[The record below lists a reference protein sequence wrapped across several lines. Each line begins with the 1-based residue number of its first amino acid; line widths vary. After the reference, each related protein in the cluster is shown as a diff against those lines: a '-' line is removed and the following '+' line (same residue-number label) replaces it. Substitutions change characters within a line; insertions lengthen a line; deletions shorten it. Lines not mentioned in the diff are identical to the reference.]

1 VSRSSGHG
9 AFCRQLLI
17 SLMQSCVNEKTM
29 AYYPIFL
36 ELKGKKILV
45 VGGGQVA
52 ERKIEALLD
61 CGAEIKI
68 VSLKLTDKLHKI
80 VENHGLHYLQEEFQ
94 EKYLDGVFLVIAATD
109 DRSLNHKI
117 STTAQEKGLL
127 INAVDQPPD
136 CNFIVPSI
144 VKKGDLQIAISTS
157 GKSPALARKL
167 REQLDSQ
174 FGDEY
179 KDFLVLMGLL
189 RKEILSKGLSQKENS
204 RIFHEIVE
212 SDILEA
218 LARNDRE
225 RVESIVSRNF
235 PNRAVLEECLK
246 SLMNRKS
253 T

>member
-1 VSRSSGHG
+1 MSRRTGHR
-9 AFCRQLLI
+9 AFCLQLRIFLLQNWVI
-17 SLMQSCVNEKTM
+17 EKTM

-36 ELKGKKILV
+36 ELKGKKILI

-52 ERKIEALLD
+52 ERKVETLLD
-61 CGAEIKI
+61 CGAEINI
-68 VSLKLTDKLHKI
+68 VSLRLTDKLNKI
-80 VENHGLHYLQEEFQ
+80 IENNGLHYLQEEFQ
-94 EKYLDGVFLVIAATD
+94 EEHLDGVFLVIAATD
-109 DRSLNHKI
+109 DRNLNHKI
-117 STTAQEKGLL
+117 STMAQEKGLL
-127 INAVDQPPD
+127 INAVDQPAD

-144 VKKGDLQIAISTS
+144 VRKGDLQIAISTS
-157 GKSPALARKL
+157 GKSPALARRL
-167 REQLDSQ
+167 REQLDRQ

-218 LARNDRE
+218 LARKDGG
-225 RVESIVSRNF
+225 RVESILSRNF
-235 PNRAVLEECLK
+235 PDRPVLQECLK

-253 T
+253 I